1 MSATA
6 LVPIAMFLINETTRD
21 IYVLPAEAASRIEGA
36 KPCASIKLNVAVPV
50 FYASSLDQMC
60 ASLAQGMLPKISSV
74 VKTTWSTD
82 HATRVGGIIKNLAS
96 LRGVRR
102 EPQVWPPEVPFTVS
116 GLSQLQGVSV
126 VFGVRVSEKQAALLE
141 RVDAWAQVDGRFL
154 RSYWSRSIQDPTNSS
169 TVVKILQRIG
179 SSFQRS
185 WRAPSAPPPNQEAL
199 RILVDKKISER
210 ELASLET
217 VVKAMSKGVA
227 DTHLVPVNVD
237 KNGIRYQTN
246 IPRGKI
252 QEVVARFSKE
262 IPALKAQIMNDGP
275 VDISLTVAAPR

>member
-21 IYVLPAEAASRIEGA
+21 VYVLPAEAASLIEGA
-36 KPCASIKLNVAVPV
+36 KPCASIKLNIVVSE
-50 FYASSLDQMC
+50 FSASSLDQMC

-82 HATRVGGIIKNLAS
+82 HATRVGGIIKNLGS
-96 LRGVRR
+96 LSAVRR
-102 EPQVWPPEVPFTVS
+102 DPQVWPPEVPFTVS
-116 GLSQLQGVSV
+116 GLSQPQGVSV
-126 VFGVRVSEKQAALLE
+126 VFGVKVFEKQPALLE
-141 RVDAWAQVDGRFL
+141 RVDAWAKVDGRYL

-169 TVVKILQRIG
+169 PVVKILQRIG

-185 WRAPSAPPPNQEAL
+185 WKAPSAPPSNQEAL
-199 RILVDKKISER
+199 RVLVDKKISER
-210 ELASLET
+210 ELASLES
-217 VVKAMSKGVA
+217 VVKAFSKGSA
-227 DTHLVPVNVD
+227 DTHLVPIDVSKD
-237 KNGIRYQTN
+237 GILYQTK

-262 IPALKAQIMNDGP
+262 IPALKAQTTNDGP
-275 VDISLTVAAPR
+275 VDISLAVPAPR